1 MSKKYKS
8 GEESISNDL
17 IFNFVDDVEDYDD
30 TNELA
35 IKVIDN
41 DYTKKL
47 TDIFD
52 SLKKDEAVKAEKV
65 KTESLDEAKER
76 LFLDSEVIH
85 TFTNNMKE
93 DQKLKKIYASI
104 LLVVFIVQ
112 IIVFNVFFVLIGLGI
127 FDFDNST
134 LNIYIISAIL
144 EVIFLIK
151 IIVSYLFKDN
161 ITTPLSHVL
170 EKNKTNK

>member
-1 MSKKYKS
+1 MSKEYKKN
-8 GEESISNDL
+8 EEVTSNNYFFD
-17 IFNFVDDVEDYDD
+17 FDDEDDYDD

-35 IKVIDN
+35 IKIID
-41 DYTKKL
+41 DKYTKKL
-47 TDIFD
+47 TDIFN
-52 SLKKDEAVKAEKV
+52 SLKKDEAVKDEKV

-76 LFLDSEVIH
+76 LLLDSEVIH
-85 TFTNNMKE
+85 AFTDSMKE

-112 IIVFNVFFVLIGLGI
+112 IIAFNVFLAFIGLGI
-127 FDFDNST
+127 LDFDNST
-134 LNIYIISAIL
+134 LNIYIIGAIL
-144 EVIFLIK
+144 EMIFLIK

-161 ITTPLSHVL
+161 ITIPLSNVL